1 MKWFGD
7 FFGYFLLSNYGRTYS
22 HSHEEH
28 NHKKTDFKS
37 NEGDTVK
44 VVTNKDELW
53 FINETQGWEFK
64 MKIRLTE
71 EEWQQAHFCVSITG
85 TEDSM
90 SIVDD

>member
-7 FFGYFLLSNYGRTYS
+7 FFSYFLLSNHGHTYS

-28 NHKKTDFKS
+28 HKKETGFKS

-44 VVTNKDELW
+44 VATNEEELC

-64 MKIRLTE
+64 MEIRLTE
-71 EEWQQAHFCVSITG
+71 KEW
-85 TEDSM
+85 
-90 SIVDD
+90 